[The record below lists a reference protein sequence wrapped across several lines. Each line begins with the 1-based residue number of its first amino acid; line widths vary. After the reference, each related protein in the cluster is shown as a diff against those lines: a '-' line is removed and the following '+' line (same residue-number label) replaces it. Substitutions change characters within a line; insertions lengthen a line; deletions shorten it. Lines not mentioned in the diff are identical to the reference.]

1 MINCL
6 KKKYYYLSMLEIS
19 TGNSKLY
26 KMESDITVEERYA
39 LSSIVCSQGTQS
51 TLPQEFSEGFQNML
65 KEFRKAIKYNTDM
78 DLALIGLMTK
88 KERLLSCMLVFVA
101 ETLKKE
107 KEILPMALSRKVNSG
122 RNGESN
128 FIIKQVV
135 FLIESIINSSQLHLE
150 WDTTSNVYLDCQ
162 LKVQLCRHDFIIY
175 TNDGTEIGTG
185 EMKPYNANYSAILQ
199 RSISTAESLKKQLHK
214 RMLLAR
220 SEKELVTYGVM
231 IYGDQTE
238 LKTMT
243 LTADGKYNYIT
254 IYDATLPTS
263 DKTYTFME
271 ETLEILI
278 QFISLAEKSL
288 NTPEELQ
295 KELIMPLFS
304 SFLKPTVYMITDEES
319 M

>member
-1 MINCL
+1 
-6 KKKYYYLSMLEIS
+6 
-19 TGNSKLY
+19 
-26 KMESDITVEERYA
+26 
-39 LSSIVCSQGTQS
+39 
-51 TLPQEFSEGFQNML
+51 
-65 KEFRKAIKYNTDM
+65 
-78 DLALIGLMTK
+78 
-88 KERLLSCMLVFVA
+88 
-101 ETLKKE
+101 
-107 KEILPMALSRKVNSG
+107 
-122 RNGESN
+122 
-128 FIIKQVV
+128 
-135 FLIESIINSSQLHLE
+135 
-150 WDTTSNVYLDCQ
+150 
-162 LKVQLCRHDFIIY
+162 
-175 TNDGTEIGTG
+175 
-185 EMKPYNANYSAILQ
+185 
-199 RSISTAESLKKQLHK
+199 
-214 RMLLAR
+214 
-220 SEKELVTYGVM
+220 M

-288 NTPEELQ
+288 IAAEKLQ